1 MVSVK
6 PQNEFSKTWESIKSF
21 NKWTK
26 NKEINILTLIILNKN
41 ENENVNVN
49 ANVNVNENKI
59 H

>member
-1 MVSVK
+1 M
-6 PQNEFSKTWESIKSF
+6 NFKT
-21 NKWTK
+21 NKWTN

-49 ANVNVNENKI
+49 ENKI